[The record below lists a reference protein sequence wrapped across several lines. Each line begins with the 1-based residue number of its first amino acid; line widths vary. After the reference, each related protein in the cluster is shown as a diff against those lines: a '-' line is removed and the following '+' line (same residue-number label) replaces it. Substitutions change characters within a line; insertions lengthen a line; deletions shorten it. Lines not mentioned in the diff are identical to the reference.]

1 MRISLGTVMRTKV
14 FHKARCCLEEKDLD
28 EKLRLSFRFA
38 TEVRDGVLDLNYDGP
53 EEISVGRPAKPV
65 LVSPAS
71 LSKRGFASE
80 ALRLPMAHAIAHIE
94 FNAINLA
101 WDAIWRFREMPE
113 DYYRD
118 WAGVAHD
125 ETRHFML
132 LRNYMKQHGSDYGDF
147 DAHDGLWT
155 MAENTASDVLD
166 RMAIVP
172 RVLEARGL
180 DVTPAMIEKCHQH
193 GDREMAEILGT
204 IYQEE
209 IEHVRIG
216 NRWYNELCKQR
227 GLEPLST
234 FLKLLRTYN
243 VADRSSH
250 INDQGRKL
258 AGFSSEELDAIRSL

>member
-1 MRISLGTVMRTKV
+1 MKTKV
-14 FHKARCCLEEKDLD
+14 FHRARSCLEEKDLD
-28 EKLRLSFRFA
+28 KKLLLSSSYA
-38 TEVRDGVLDLNYDGP
+38 AEVRDAALDLNYDGP
-53 EEISVGRPAKPV
+53 GEISIGRPARPV
-65 LVSPAS
+65 LVSPS
-71 LSKRGFASE
+71 RLSKRGFASQ
-80 ALRLPMAHAIAHIE
+80 ALRVAMAHAIAHIE

-101 WDAIWRFREMPE
+101 WDAIWRFRNMPE
-113 DYYRD
+113 EYYRD

-132 LRNYMKQHGSDYGDF
+132 LRNYLKQNGSDYGDF

-180 DVTPAMIEKCHQH
+180 DVTPAMIEKCHEQ
-193 GDREMAEILGT
+193 GDREMAEILET

-209 IEHVRIG
+209 IGHVRIG
-216 NRWYNELCKQR
+216 NHWYSELCKER

-234 FLKLLRTYN
+234 FLKLVRTYN
-243 VADRSSH
+243 VADRSSR
-250 INDQGRKL
+250 INDHGRKL
-258 AGFSSEELDAIRSL
+258 AGFSTEELDAIRKL